1 MTDATPDLDDGSTI
15 EIPRVVDELVV
26 VDELLALDGKQILEL
41 GCGRAEKTRA
51 IAAAGRDRSIVAL
64 EVDETQHE
72 HNLKIDD
79 LPNVRFGF
87 GGAEAIPAADASFD
101 VVLMFKSLHHVP
113 MAAMDSALREIA
125 RVLRPGGLAYV
136 AEPLFRGAF
145 NDVLRLFHDESRVRR
160 AAFDAIVGAVSG
172 GLLESVSQTFFR
184 APLRFADFAEFERL
198 VIGTT
203 HTRHELS
210 AETHERVRAAFA
222 RHLDAG
228 GARFEQPIRVD
239 LLRRPA

>member
-1 MTDATPDLDDGSTI
+1 M
-15 EIPRVVDELVV
+15 
-26 VDELLALDGKQILEL
+26 QILEL

-51 IAAAGRDRSIVAL
+51 IATTGTNRCIVAL
-64 EVDETQHE
+64 EVDETQHAR
-72 HNLKIDD
+72 NLQIDD

-101 VVLMFKSLHHVP
+101 VVFLFKSLHHVP
-113 MAAMDSALREIA
+113 VESMDEALREIA
-125 RVLRPGGLAYV
+125 RVLRPGGHAYV

-160 AAFDAIVGAVSG
+160 AAFAAIVGAVKS
-172 GLLESVSQTFFR
+172 GLLESVAQTFFR
-184 APLRFADFAEFERL
+184 APLRFADFAEFEQL

-203 HTRHELS
+203 HTRHRLS
-210 AETHERVRAAFA
+210 DETHERVRAAFA
-222 RHLDAG
+222 GHMGAG
-228 GARFEQPIRVD
+228 GVRFEQPIRVD